1 MSTPKSGK
9 GKKMSRA
16 AARKGRTEAT
26 RKIKDA
32 KVLKSSH
39 GKFASVFDLEKHRE
53 SLPKKKKKKNDD

>member
-1 MSTPKSGK
+1 
-9 GKKMSRA
+9 MSRA

-39 GKFASVFDLEKHRE
+39 GKFATVFDLEKHRE
-53 SLPKKKKKKNDD
+53 AETKANKASKKKK